1 MAGLAHGRKVGK
13 ILATTDRMTT
23 ERNGKSSSWAA
34 AISQL
39 PGYPRDTL
47 PQPTV
52 PQAAPARTV
61 TPMKADDES
70 EEAR

>member
-1 MAGLAHGRKVGK
+1 
-13 ILATTDRMTT
+13 MTT
-23 ERNGKSSSWAA
+23 ERTGRSSSWAA